1 MIFVLE
7 LPEGA
12 EPRLWFAYDGDDLRR
27 KVQAR
32 GGPPGCPMQ
41 LWPDEASA
49 LLAFEDEAHPLWAG
63 SGWKL
68 RWALRE
74 QLIATEVLAED

>member
-7 LPEGA
+7 LPSGG
-12 EPRLWFAYDGDDLRR
+12 EPRLWFAYDADDLRR

-32 GGPPGCPMQ
+32 GGPPDCPMH
-41 LWPDEASA
+41 LWPDEGSA
-49 LLAFEDEAHPLWAG
+49 LAAFEDDADPLWQG
-63 SGWKL
+63 EGWKA

-74 QLIATEVLAED
+74 QLIATEVLAEN

>member
-7 LPEGA
+7 I
-12 EPRLWFAYDGDDLRR
+12 PRPDQPRAWFAFDGADLQR
-27 KVQAR
+27 KLAAR
-32 GGPPGCPMQ
+32 GGVPAHELR

-49 LLAFEDEAHPLWAG
+49 MQAFENLRDPLWQG
-63 SGWKL
+63 PGWRA